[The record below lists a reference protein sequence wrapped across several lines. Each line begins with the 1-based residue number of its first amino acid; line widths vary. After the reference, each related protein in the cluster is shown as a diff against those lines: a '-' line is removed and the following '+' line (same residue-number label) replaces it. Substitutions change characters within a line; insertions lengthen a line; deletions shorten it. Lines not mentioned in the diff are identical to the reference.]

1 MFKTHVTTRGSE
13 DRKREKNNQQSTL
26 KYGGQEKDIEG
37 GPMLGGKN
45 HTKTRAN
52 DERKTGIQKKIIM
65 QRQSIK
71 DLDRKRCDQ
80 DERENEM
87 NKKK

>member
-1 MFKTHVTTRGSE
+1 
-13 DRKREKNNQQSTL
+13 
-26 KYGGQEKDIEG
+26 
-37 GPMLGGKN
+37 
-45 HTKTRAN
+45 
-52 DERKTGIQKKIIM
+52 M

-87 NKKK
+87 NKKNNTGRRWKER